1 MIAFARLQKQCH
13 GIPQTLRLCPQNNKA
28 ARVRQPELQSQPVGT
43 VVEPPTA
50 AGGGGGTQQLAKQ
63 LAAGLMLGR
72 DASSAADQREAEAQ
86 APPQVGAT
94 RQEANDEAAELL
106 SATLCRRAT
115 ALGRER
121 LSVPKTGSAAEG
133 GAAKTGGAAVSRVPG
148 VERDSQPGKAAP
160 QKAQPGAQ
168 CSPAP
173 APLVEAAVAP
183 LLDAMAATAD
193 DEVVS
198 ISSDG
203 SSSSISSD
211 TCSGTSSEDTGQ
223 VGPAVWVP
231 NVRATSCRT
240 HWLRNS
246 SKVRT

>member
-1 MIAFARLQKQCH
+1 MQWCPSTLQ
-13 GIPQTLRLCPQNNKA
+13 LCPQNNKA
-28 ARVRQPELQSQPVGT
+28 ARVRQPELQKQPAAGA

-50 AGGGGGTQQLAKQ
+50 GGGGGTTQQLARKH
-63 LAAGLMLGR
+63 AVGLMSDR
-72 DASSAADQREAEAQ
+72 DATAAADQREAEAP
-86 APPQVGAT
+86 APPQVGAK
-94 RQEANDEAAELL
+94 RKEPRDEAAELL
-106 SATLCRRAT
+106 SATPCKTAT
-115 ALGRER
+115 AGGREA
-121 LSVPKTGSAAEG
+121 LSVPMNGPAAEG
-133 GAAKTGGAAVSRVPG
+133 GTARTGVAAVGGVPG

-160 QKAQPGAQ
+160 
-168 CSPAP
+168 
-173 APLVEAAVAP
+173 
-183 LLDAMAATAD
+183 TAD

-203 SSSSISSD
+203 SSSSSISSD